1 MNPKI
6 NLLSDKKLAGKR
18 YSFREVNFDY
28 IEEDKPTINQ
38 TREIFDRGNGVA
50 VLLYNREK
58 KSVVLTRQFRLAA
71 FLNGTPDGMLI
82 EACAGTLDEVDP
94 MACMIRETREETGY
108 HIENAQKV
116 LEVYVSPGAVT
127 ERLYLY
133 LAEYTPEMKKS
144 EGGGLE
150 EENERIQVLEIP
162 FSEAVEMVKNG
173 QIRDA
178 KTILLIQ
185 YALLHKIID

>member
-6 NLLSDKKLAGKR
+6 KIHSDQKLAGKR

-28 IEEDKPTINQ
+28 IEEGKPTINQ

-50 VLLYNREK
+50 VLLYNKERK
-58 KSVVLTRQFRLAA
+58 TVVLTRQFRLAA
-71 FLNGTPDGMLI
+71 LLNGTPDRMLI

-108 HIENAQKV
+108 HIENAQQV

-127 ERLYLY
+127 ELLYLY
-133 LAEYTPEMKKS
+133 LAEYT
-144 EGGGLE
+144 
-150 EENERIQVLEIP
+150 
-162 FSEAVEMVKNG
+162 
-173 QIRDA
+173 
-178 KTILLIQ
+178 
-185 YALLHKIID
+185 